1 MKFTIETNPYDDN
14 KPLYRRKNIEIK
26 PGLTVLVGCNGCG
39 KTTLLQSL
47 QETVHRNEIPYIK
60 YNNLTDGG
68 TNATS
73 AAMFHG
79 DMRLAATMMC
89 SSEGERISIN
99 LANTAKNIG
108 NMIKELRNKENS
120 QMFIFID
127 AADSGL
133 SIDNIEDV
141 KKYLF
146 RPAFEVAEGIELYII
161 VSANDYTMTKDE
173 NCFDVYTGNYK
184 TFKNYDEYY
193 KFIMQ
198 SRERKEKRFKQ
209 KEGK

>member
-1 MKFTIETNPYDDN
+1 MKFTIETNPYDED

-26 PGLTVLVGCNGCG
+26 PGLTILVGCNGCG

-47 QETVHRNEIPYIK
+47 ESKVRHAEIPYIK

-79 DMRLAATMMC
+79 DMGLAATMMC

-99 LANTAKNIG
+99 LANTAKKIG
-108 NMIKELRNKENS
+108 KMIRELKNKENS

-141 KKYLF
+141 KEYLF
-146 RPAFEVAEGIELYII
+146 RPALEFAEGVELYII
-161 VSANDYTMTKDE
+161 VSANDYTMAKGET
-173 NCFDVYTGNYK
+173 CFDVYTGNYK
-184 TFKNYDEYY
+184 TFKNYDEYH

-198 SRERKEKRFKQ
+198 SRDRKEKRL
-209 KEGK
+209 E

>member
-1 MKFTIETNPYDDN
+1 MKFTIETNPYDDR

-26 PGLTVLVGCNGCG
+26 PGLTILVGCNGCG

-47 QETVHRNEIPYIK
+47 QETVRHNKIPYIT

-73 AAMFHG
+73 AAMFYG
-79 DMRLAATMMC
+79 NTALAATMMC

-108 NMIKELRNKENS
+108 NMIQELKDKEKS

-146 RPAFEVAEGIELYII
+146 RPAFEVAKDIELYII
-161 VSANDYTMTKDE
+161 VSANDYTMAKDE
-173 NCFDVYTGNYK
+173 ECFDVYTGNYK
-184 TFKNYDEYY
+184 TFKDYDEYY

-198 SRERKEKRFKQ
+198 SRERKEKRFA
-209 KEGK
+209 